1 MKKCV
6 IVQILCVVLFLG
18 FQVSESMAIGLGLYG
33 SSGSGSAEWE
43 AENSWGDTWDF
54 GKDTEY
60 SSFGFVL
67 DTAVAKDRLFNYRL
81 SLGQEKCNHKPGD
94 GRETIELDNFV
105 IVNDFGFGVVRQPLG
120 QSGSLRVWIGLESKI
135 SFGTGTTDVN
145 RNWDVNL
152 VAESIGPVA
161 GVNLNFGPVCTLGLA
176 CGYLRGIF
184 IGPGEDARYGD
195 SVYYTGTESHY
206 FLSLVIIFRIYD
218 AL

>member
-43 AENSWGDTWDF
+43 AESSRGDTWDF
-54 GKDTEY
+54 EKDTEY

-67 DTAVAKDRLFNYRL
+67 DTAVAKDRLFNHRL
-81 SLGQEKCNHKPGD
+81 SLGQEKCNHKLGD
-94 GRETIELDNFV
+94 NRDTLELDNFV
-105 IVNDFGFGVVRQPLG
+105 MVNDFGFGIVRQPLG
-120 QSGSLRVWIGLESKI
+120 QSGSLRVWIGPELKI
-135 SFGTGTTDVN
+135 SFGTGTTDFD

-152 VAESIGPVA
+152 VAVSIGPAV
-161 GVNLNFGPVCTLGLA
+161 GVNFNFGSVFTLGLTG
-176 CGYLRGIF
+176 GYLSGSF
-184 IGPGEDARYGD
+184 IGRGEDARYD
-195 SVYYTGTESHY
+195 YSEDYTGTESHY
-206 FLSLVIIFRIYD
+206 FLSLAIIFRIHD